1 MMYVVRRAFKSAG
14 VCYKPGDV
22 IDDITRV
29 KRIKSKLG
37 FNKIVIVTEQNFE
50 AMAEFFKAKFGVD
63 LPKFADADAD
73 AGTAADAIKTAD
85 VKARPAKVQV
95 QPAKVV
101 AGKIRV

>member
-14 VCYKPGDV
+14 VCYNPGDV
-22 IDDITRV
+22 IEDITRV

-50 AMAEFFKAKFGVD
+50 AMAKFFKAKFGVD
-63 LPKFADADAD
+63 LPKLNDANASTMPADGAKPAN
-73 AGTAADAIKTAD
+73 

-101 AGKIRV
+101 AGKITV

>member
-14 VCYKPGDV
+14 VCYNPGDV
-22 IDDITRV
+22 IKDITRV

-50 AMAEFFKAKFGVD
+50 AMANFFKAKFGVD
-63 LPKFADADAD
+63 LPKLDGTDAS
-73 AGTAADAIKTAD
+73 TASTDSAKPANAQ
-85 VKARPAKVQV
+85 ARPAKVQA
-95 QPAKVV
+95 QPAKIV